1 MFDFQ
6 KLSVYQ
12 RAKEFNNLC
21 SKVVER
27 NALDKNIKNQL
38 TRAALSIV
46 LNIAEGS
53 GKKTKADRN
62 SFFVI
67 SRGSLYECVSILD
80 ILNDAKLI
88 QEEEYTRCYE
98 TANEISKMLFVM
110 IRNLE
115 KA

>member
-21 SKVVER
+21 SKVAER

-53 GKKTKADRN
+53 GKKTKRTEI
-62 SFFVI
+62 V
-67 SRGSLYECVSILD
+67 SLLF
-80 ILNDAKLI
+80 
-88 QEEEYTRCYE
+88 QEVRFMNVCQ
-98 TANEISKMLFVM
+98 F
-110 IRNLE
+110 
-115 KA
+115 